1 MDSKRQR
8 RLAAQKLLK
17 QAEGKFEPID
27 LEGRPFV
34 PPGMTRAF
42 RNNRYTVMIYDNYP
56 TDKSPATLALIQ
68 NHFDAPIVNHWR
80 ELQRIKNEIF
90 GPQVTAVEYYPA
102 ESELID
108 DNNIYWLVVFED
120 GVLPKL
126 SHT

>member
-17 QAEGKFEPID
+17 LPEGKFEPID
-27 LEGRPFV
+27 MKAHPFV

-56 TDKSPATLALIQ
+56 TDKSPVTLVLIQ
-68 NHFDAPIVNHWR
+68 NHFDAPIVNHWS

-90 GPQVTAVEYYPA
+90 GAETTAVEYYPA

-108 DNNIYWLVVFED
+108 DKNIYWLVVFED